1 MISSGCLL
9 LLIAIL
15 VILVVG
21 SISSSTIT
29 AIAASSIISSSF
41 GKTTTT
47 PIKHLVV
54 IYQENVSFDHYFGT
68 YPDAK
73 NLPGE
78 SKFSPLSN
86 TLSINGLT
94 TDLLTNNTNLANPW
108 RLDKSQVVIVSSC
121 DPNHSYTA
129 LQKEMDGGLMDK
141 FVENSALSVQHCD
154 PKLVMGYFDGNTVT
168 ALWNYAQH
176 FAMSD
181 NFHSSNIDPSLP
193 GAINL
198 VTGQTHG
205 ATPLNVAL
213 NLSSWVIMGHHYD
226 VTYHQVA
233 NGTSIGDIDSI
244 YDDCSAT
251 KYNTISMTGKN
262 IGNLMNE
269 KGITWGWFEGGFK
282 PSGISN
288 NKAICGTSHL
298 NIAGK
303 NITDYVVHHEPFQYY
318 QSTANQHHLPP
329 TSVALIG
336 HTDQANHQYD
346 LSDFWAAAQAG
357 NMPAVSYLKAPAYQD
372 GHPGISDPIDEQN
385 FLVNTINRLQ
395 QLPEWNSTAII
406 IAYDDSGGW
415 YDHAMPPIISQ
426 SNDPINDALLGH
438 NQLCGHAP
446 VSAYQDRCGYGARL
460 PMLLISAYAKV
471 NYVDHSITDQASTL
485 RFIEDNWQ
493 LGRIGDQSFD
503 SKAGSV
509 LNMFNFTISHSA
521 KKLFLNPL
529 TGLER

>member
-1 MISSGCLL
+1 MIFCRSLL
-9 LLIAIL
+9 SLLVISL
-15 VILVVG
+15 ILVVG
-21 SISSSTIT
+21 SVSSSSIT
-29 AIAASSIISSSF
+29 ATAASATE
-41 GKTTTT
+41 KTTST

-54 IYQENVSFDHYFGT
+54 IFQENVSLDHYFGT
-68 YPDAK
+68 YPNAK
-73 NLPGE
+73 NPPSE
-78 SKFSPLSN
+78 SRFLPLSN
-86 TLSINGLT
+86 TPSINGLT
-94 TDLLTNNTNLANPW
+94 IGLLTNNTNLANPW
-108 RLDKSQVVIVSSC
+108 RLDKSQVVTVASC
-121 DPNHSYTA
+121 DPNHEYTV

-141 FVENSALSVQHCD
+141 FVQNSALSIQHCD

-205 ATPLNVAL
+205 ATPRNI
-213 NLSSWVIMGHHYD
+213 SKI
-226 VTYHQVA
+226 VA

-244 YDDCSAT
+244 YDDCSAAQH
-251 KYNTISMTGKN
+251 KTISMTGKN

-282 PSGISN
+282 PSSISNN
-288 NKAICGTSHL
+288 NKAICDTSHL
-298 NIAGK
+298 NIVGK
-303 NITDYVVHHEPFQYY
+303 SITDYVVHHEPFQYY
-318 QSTANQHHLPP
+318 QSTANQHHLQPS
-329 TSVALIG
+329 SVALIG

-357 NMPAVSYLKAPAYQD
+357 NMPVVSYLKAPHYQD
-372 GHPGISDPIDEQN
+372 GHPGVSDPIDEQH

-438 NQLCGHAP
+438 ERLCGHAP
-446 VSAYQDRCGYGARL
+446 ASAYQDRCGYGVRL
-460 PMLLISAYAKV
+460 PLLVISPYAKV
-471 NYVDHSITDQASTL
+471 NYVDHSITDQTSIL

-493 LGRIGDQSFD
+493 LGRIGNQSFD
-503 SKAGSV
+503 SKAGSL
-509 LNMFNFTISHSA
+509 LNMFNFTSSQPA
-521 KKLFLNPL
+521 KKLFLNPS
-529 TGLER
+529 TGLGNDME

>member
-1 MISSGCLL
+1 MNRKST
-9 LLIAIL
+9 LIMSLAL
-15 VILVVG
+15 
-21 SISSSTIT
+21 IT
-29 AIAASSIISSSF
+29 WLMLNLSFVSARAANSAPNSV
-41 GKTTTT
+41 TTTMT
-47 PIKHLVV
+47 PIKHLV
-54 IYQENVSFDHYFGT
+54 IIFQENVSFDHYFGT
-68 YPDAK
+68 YPNAK

-78 SKFSPLSN
+78 SKFSPLHKTPSV
-86 TLSINGLT
+86 NGLT
-94 TDLLTNNTNLANPW
+94 IGLLNNNTNLANPW
-108 RLDKSQVVIVSSC
+108 RLDKSQAVTVASC

-141 FVENSALSVQHCD
+141 FVQNSALSIQHCD

-205 ATPLNVAL
+205 ATPRNI
-213 NLSSWVIMGHHYD
+213 SKI
-226 VTYHQVA
+226 VA

-244 YDDCSAT
+244 YDDCSAAQH
-251 KYNTISMTGKN
+251 KTISMTGRN

-269 KGITWGWFEGGFK
+269 KSITWGWFEGGFK
-282 PSGISN
+282 PSSISN
-288 NKAICGTSHL
+288 NTKAVCGTSHL
-298 NIAGK
+298 NIVGK
-303 NITDYVVHHEPFQYY
+303 SITDYVVHHEPFQYY

-329 TSVALIG
+329 TSVAMIG
-336 HTDQANHQYD
+336 HSDQANHQYD
-346 LSDFWAAAQAG
+346 LSDFWAAAQTS
-357 NMPAVSYLKAPAYQD
+357 NMPAVSYLKAAHYQD
-372 GHPGISDPIDEQN
+372 GHPGVSDPIDEQH

-406 IAYDDSGGW
+406 ITYDDSGGW

-438 NQLCGHAP
+438 EHLCGHAP

-460 PMLLISAYAKV
+460 PLLVISPYAKV
-471 NYVDHSITDQASTL
+471 NDVDHSITDQTSIL

-493 LGRIGDQSFD
+493 LGRIGNQSFD
-503 SKAGSV
+503 SKAGTL
-509 LNMFNFTISHSA
+509 LNMFNFTASHNA
-521 KKLFLNPL
+521 NKLFLNPS
-529 TGLER
+529 TGLEK

>member
-1 MISSGCLL
+1 MSMILWRSFLS
-9 LLIAIL
+9 LIVISL
-15 VILVVG
+15 ILVVG
-21 SISSSTIT
+21 SVSFSSISV
-29 AIAASSIISSSF
+29 IAASASE
-41 GKTTTT
+41 KTTTTT

-54 IYQENVSFDHYFGT
+54 IFQENVSFDHYFGT
-68 YPDAK
+68 YPNAK
-73 NLPGE
+73 NLRGE
-78 SKFSPLSN
+78 SRFSSLSN
-86 TLSINGLT
+86 TPSINGLT
-94 TDLLTNNTNLANPW
+94 IGLLTNNTNLANPW
-108 RLDKSQVVIVSSC
+108 RLDKSQVVTVASC

-141 FVENSALSVQHCD
+141 FVQNSALSIQHCD

-205 ATPLNVAL
+205 ATPHNVSL
-213 NLSSWVIMGHHYD
+213 NLTYDHHNI
-226 VTYHQVA
+226 TYHQVA

-244 YDDCSAT
+244 YDDCSSA
-251 KYNTISMTGKN
+251 KDKTIFMTGKN

-269 KGITWGWFEGGFK
+269 KGITWGWFEGGLK
-282 PSGISN
+282 PSSISN
-288 NKAICGTSHL
+288 NTKAVCGTSHL
-298 NIAGK
+298 NVVGK
-303 NITDYVVHHEPFQYY
+303 NVTDYVVHHEPFQYY
-318 QSTANQHHLPP
+318 QSTANRHHLPP
-329 TSVALIG
+329 TSVAMIG
-336 HTDQANHQYD
+336 HSDQANHQYD

-357 NMPAVSYLKAPAYQD
+357 NMSAVSYLKAPHYQD
-372 GHPGISDPIDEQN
+372 GHPGVSDPIDEQY

-438 NQLCGHAP
+438 ERLCGHAP
-446 VSAYQDRCGYGARL
+446 VSAYQDRCGYGVRL
-460 PMLLISAYAKV
+460 PLLVISPYAKA
-471 NYVDHSITDQASTL
+471 NYVDHSITDQTSIL
-485 RFIEDNWQ
+485 RFVEDNWQ
-493 LGRIGDQSFD
+493 LGRIGNQSFD
-503 SKAGSV
+503 SKAATL
-509 LNMFNFTISHSA
+509 LNMFDFTHNA
-521 KKLFLNPL
+521 NKLFLNPS
-529 TGLER
+529 TGLVK

>member
-1 MISSGCLL
+1 MSMIFCKSLL
-9 LLIAIL
+9 SLLVISL
-15 VILVVG
+15 ILVVG
-21 SISSSTIT
+21 SVSS
-29 AIAASSIISSSF
+29 SSIIVVTASAT
-41 GKTTTT
+41 GKTTST

-54 IYQENVSFDHYFGT
+54 IFQENVSFDHYFAT
-68 YPDAK
+68 YPNAK
-73 NLPGE
+73 NPPGE
-78 SKFSPLSN
+78 SKFSSLSN
-86 TLSINGLT
+86 TPSINGLT
-94 TDLLTNNTNLANPW
+94 IGLLTNNTNLANPW
-108 RLDKSQVVIVSSC
+108 RLDKSRVVTVASC
-121 DPNHSYTA
+121 DPNHGYTE
-129 LQKEMDGGLMDK
+129 LQKEIDGGLMDK
-141 FVENSALSVQHCD
+141 FVQNSGLSLPICD
-154 PKLVMGYFDGNTVT
+154 PKLVMGYFDGNIVT

-181 NFHSSNIDPSLP
+181 NFHSSNLDPSLP

-205 ATPLNVAL
+205 ATPRNI
-213 NLSSWVIMGHHYD
+213 SKI
-226 VTYHQVA
+226 VA

-251 KYNTISMTGKN
+251 QDKTISMTGRN

-282 PSGISN
+282 PSSISNN

-329 TSVALIG
+329 SSVELIG

-357 NMPAVSYLKAPAYQD
+357 SMPAVSYLKAPHYQD
-372 GHPGISDPIDEQN
+372 GHPNASDPIDEQH

-426 SNDPINDALLGH
+426 SNDPINDALLAKT
-438 NQLCGHAP
+438 CGHAP
-446 VSAYQDRCGYGARL
+446 VTAYQDRCGYGVRL
-460 PMLLISAYAKV
+460 PLLVISPYAKV
-471 NYVDHSITDQASTL
+471 NYVDHSITDQTSIL
-485 RFIEDNWQ
+485 RFIEDNWK
-493 LGRIGDQSFD
+493 LGRIGNQSFD
-503 SKAGSV
+503 SQAGTL
-509 LNMFNFTISHSA
+509 LNMFNFTDHTA
-521 KKLFLNPL
+521 NKLFLNPD
-529 TGLER
+529 TGLEK